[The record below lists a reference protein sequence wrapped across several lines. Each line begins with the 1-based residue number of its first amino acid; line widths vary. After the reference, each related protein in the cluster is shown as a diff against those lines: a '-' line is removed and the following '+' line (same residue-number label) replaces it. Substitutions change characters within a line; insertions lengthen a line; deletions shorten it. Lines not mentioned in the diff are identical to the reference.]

1 MIVGPVG
8 SGKSSLVEAILG
20 EMTTLTGT
28 IEVHRYVGSYQNAY
42 SSTSSSQFLPEFAPK
57 F

>member
-28 IEVHRYVGSYQNAY
+28 IEVHRYVGSNQN
-42 SSTSSSQFLPEFAPK
+42 SQFHPFPPK
-57 F
+57 FASRF